1 MKSSQDPRKDQAW
14 LARMFGNAAQVGFRR
29 AYNQI
34 RIDERKYLRQVQRA
48 HRLPIQSW
56 SDMFHLGPQ
65 VIDPIAHRT
74 IKSASRMAGL
84 EGMGLG
90 FGGFLTVVPDMGIL
104 SAITLRM

>member
-1 MKSSQDPRKDQAW
+1 
-14 LARMFGNAAQVGFRR
+14 MFGNAAQVGFRR

-90 FGGFLTVVPDMGIL
+90 FGGFLGRHTGE
-104 SAITLRM
+104 ITHIEEMNLHFVDLPQSFHGGVDQ